1 MINQRRLL
9 MDCNYYDCDKTSPQ
23 NHLLYLTEIE
33 FRELEDLYQDL
44 SKFSN
49 IVIIILL
56 NRYKI

>member
-1 MINQRRLL
+1 

-56 NRYKI
+56 NRCKI

>member
-9 MDCNYYDCDKTSPQ
+9 MDCNYYDCDKISPQ